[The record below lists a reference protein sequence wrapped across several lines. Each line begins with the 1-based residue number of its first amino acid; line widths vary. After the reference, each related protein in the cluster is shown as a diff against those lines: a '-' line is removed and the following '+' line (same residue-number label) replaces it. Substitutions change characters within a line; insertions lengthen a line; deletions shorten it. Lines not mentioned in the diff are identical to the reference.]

1 MNLFEYKL
9 PIKRFKKFKKS
20 FIFLSFILG
29 FFFAASLYKNSKI
42 IYYKDSLQYVLETG
56 PSFITNYFM
65 SSTDNLETIF
75 LDIKFKEWRKLVNQR
90 NNVWNYSTV
99 FKYFPFQWTDSKE
112 KKIEIKGKMTFNNQI
127 NKVKLKLTGMNY
139 DHFGDPKKW
148 SYRISVNGDNVI
160 DRQKKFNLLIP
171 PSRDYVNDFIAQT
184 FLNELNMIS
193 LRAKPVKLVL
203 NGENMGIYLKE
214 EFYDK
219 RLIEYNKYRE
229 SAILRLN
236 DDFTIEISDA
246 NYIRYKSIIDKFKK
260 KLASFIDGSIN
271 IEKIINIDKM
281 SDRLA
286 LSVLFGDSHSLFSLN
301 QRYYLNPFTFKLEPL
316 GREFMYSLYKNKS
329 HINQNI
335 NEIKNINSVNN
346 KLFSNN
352 EFLNKFN
359 KSISKIIS
367 QNFIQNIF
375 TKNIDE
381 IDNMEKIFH
390 SEYPFFE
397 SNESL
402 IYLNAKILRESTD
415 WLQLFRLNNLNFE
428 KEQINNINLLN
439 EVKNDTILIDQS
451 ITIYDKLYIPKG
463 YTVYVKPG
471 VNISLK
477 KDGQILSESPFY
489 AKGSVNDSIS
499 FISNTK
505 NKGILFLNTNKSYF
519 EYVRFKG
526 ISNYYDEYRNLPG
539 SVTFFES
546 PVIIKNCSFDTSFGG
561 DDLLNIV
568 SSEFEI
574 SNSELLN
581 SLADALDSDYSNGSI
596 NNTLFKN
603 IGNDAIDISTS
614 NITLNDINIIN
625 AKDKG
630 LSGGEDSKLIGNNI
644 NIYDTSLP
652 LSCKDLSIMTLN
664 NVKINNSD
672 VVFSVFQKKP
682 EYGPASMTC
691 ENITFSNYKKDYLV
705 QKNNN
710 LIINSKKITQKVK
723 DVESKLYGNLY
734 GKSSK

>member
-1 MNLFEYKL
+1 M
-9 PIKRFKKFKKS
+9 
-20 FIFLSFILG
+20 
-29 FFFAASLYKNSKI
+29 
-42 IYYKDSLQYVLETG
+42 YYKDSLQYVVKTG
-56 PSFITNYFM
+56 PSFITNYFF
-65 SSTDNLETIF
+65 SSTDSLETIF

-99 FKYFPFQWTDSKE
+99 FKYFPFQWTDSID
-112 KKIEIKGKMTFNNQI
+112 KKIEIKGRMTFNNQI

-139 DHFGDPKKW
+139 DHFGDSKKW

-171 PSRDYVNDFIAQT
+171 PSRGYINDFIAQT
-184 FLNELNMIS
+184 FLRELNMIS
-193 LRAKPVKLVL
+193 LRVKPVKLVL
-203 NGENMGIYLKE
+203 NGDNMGTYLKE

-236 DDFTIEISDA
+236 DDFTIEISET
-246 NYIRYKSIIDKFKK
+246 NYIKYKSIIEKFKK
-260 KLASFIDGSIN
+260 KIDLFIDGSIN
-271 IEKIINIDKM
+271 IEKIINIDKI

-301 QRYYLNPFTFKLEPL
+301 QRYYLNPFTCKLEPL
-316 GREFMYSLYKNKS
+316 GREFMYSSYENKDF
-329 HINQNI
+329 INQNI
-335 NEIKNINSVNN
+335 NDIKNINSVNN
-346 KLFSNN
+346 KLFSNI

-367 QNFIQNIF
+367 QNYIQNIF
-375 TKNIDE
+375 TKNKGE
-381 IDNMEKIFH
+381 IDNMEKILH

-402 IYLNAKILRESTD
+402 IYSNAKFLRENTNWLQILRPNNVNYDIE
-415 WLQLFRLNNLNFE
+415 QL
-428 KEQINNINLLN
+428 NNINLLN
-439 EVKNDTILIDQS
+439 KVKNDTIIIDQS

-471 VNISLK
+471 VNILLK

-489 AKGSVNDSIS
+489 VKGSVNDSIR

-505 NKGILFLNTNKSYF
+505 NKGILFLNTKKSYF
-519 EYVRFKG
+519 EYVKFKG
-526 ISNYYDEYRNLPG
+526 INNYYDEYRSLPG
-539 SVTFFES
+539 SITFFES
-546 PVIIKNCSFDTSFGG
+546 PVIIKNCSFDTSVGG

-574 SNSELLN
+574 SNSEFLN
-581 SLADALDSDYSNGSI
+581 SLADALDLDYSNGSI

-603 IGNDAIDISTS
+603 IGNDAIDISGANLKVT
-614 NITLNDINIIN
+614 NIKIRN

-630 LSGGEDSKLIGNNI
+630 ISVGENSSLKGDKIDII
-644 NIYDTSLP
+644 NTSLA
-652 LSCKDLSIMTLN
+652 LSCKDLSVMTLN
-664 NVKINNSD
+664 NVNVFNSD
-672 VVFSVFQKKP
+672 VVFTVFQKKP
-682 EYGPASMTC
+682 EYGPASMSIQ
-691 ENITFSNYKKDYLV
+691 NINFKNYEKDYLV
-705 QKNNN
+705 QLNSN
-710 LIINSKKITQKVK
+710 LNVNSKVIDIKVK
-723 DVESKLYGNLY
+723 DVESLLYGATY